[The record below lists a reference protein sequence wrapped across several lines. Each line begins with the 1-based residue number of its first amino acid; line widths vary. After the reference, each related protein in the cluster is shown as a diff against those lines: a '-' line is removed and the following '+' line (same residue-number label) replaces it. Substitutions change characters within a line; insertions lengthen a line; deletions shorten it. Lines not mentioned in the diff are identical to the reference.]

1 MEVSP
6 ISTKHQVDHGTNN
19 GTNNGTNLKIR
30 TNVSPV
36 PQLTTQNRTGARHD
50 RNRHARPRTSDDGRW
65 QGGRCRVTAA
75 LLVLRNAL
83 GAAVVVAALYLAL
96 RELVPAV
103 RGLIEKAREL
113 RDVEE
118 MDEAEILARKYEREA
133 NHGRHG
139 KHGNGRR

>member
-1 MEVSP
+1 M
-6 ISTKHQVDHGTNN
+6 
-19 GTNNGTNLKIR
+19 
-30 TNVSPV
+30 
-36 PQLTTQNRTGARHD
+36 
-50 RNRHARPRTSDDGRW
+50 
-65 QGGRCRVTAA
+65 TAA

-103 RGLIEKAREL
+103 RGLLENARKL
-113 RDVEE
+113 RNVEE

-133 NHGRHG
+133 KHG

>member
-1 MEVSP
+1 M
-6 ISTKHQVDHGTNN
+6 
-19 GTNNGTNLKIR
+19 
-30 TNVSPV
+30 
-36 PQLTTQNRTGARHD
+36 
-50 RNRHARPRTSDDGRW
+50 
-65 QGGRCRVTAA
+65 TAA

-103 RGLIEKAREL
+103 RRLLEKAREL

-133 NHGRHG
+133 KHGKHG

>member
-1 MEVSP
+1 M
-6 ISTKHQVDHGTNN
+6 
-19 GTNNGTNLKIR
+19 
-30 TNVSPV
+30 
-36 PQLTTQNRTGARHD
+36 
-50 RNRHARPRTSDDGRW
+50 
-65 QGGRCRVTAA
+65 TAA

-83 GAAVVVAALYLAL
+83 GVAVVVAALYLAL
-96 RELVPAV
+96 REIVPAV

-139 KHGNGRR
+139 KHGKGRR

>member
-1 MEVSP
+1 M
-6 ISTKHQVDHGTNN
+6 
-19 GTNNGTNLKIR
+19 
-30 TNVSPV
+30 
-36 PQLTTQNRTGARHD
+36 
-50 RNRHARPRTSDDGRW
+50 
-65 QGGRCRVTAA
+65 TAA

-103 RGLIEKAREL
+103 RGLLEKAREL

-139 KHGNGRR
+139 KNGKGRR

>member
-1 MEVSP
+1 M
-6 ISTKHQVDHGTNN
+6 G
-19 GTNNGTNLKIR
+19 
-30 TNVSPV
+30 
-36 PQLTTQNRTGARHD
+36 
-50 RNRHARPRTSDDGRW
+50 RPRRAGR
-65 QGGRCRVTAA
+65 GRARGKVVGRVTAA
-75 LLVLRNAL
+75 LLVVRNAL

-103 RGLIEKAREL
+103 RGLLEKAREL

-133 NHGRHG
+133 KHGKHG

>member
-1 MEVSP
+1 M
-6 ISTKHQVDHGTNN
+6 
-19 GTNNGTNLKIR
+19 
-30 TNVSPV
+30 
-36 PQLTTQNRTGARHD
+36 
-50 RNRHARPRTSDDGRW
+50 
-65 QGGRCRVTAA
+65 TAA

-83 GAAVVVAALYLAL
+83 GAAVVVAALDLAL

-103 RGLIEKAREL
+103 RGLLEKAREL

-139 KHGNGRR
+139 KHGKGRR

>member
-1 MEVSP
+1 M
-6 ISTKHQVDHGTNN
+6 
-19 GTNNGTNLKIR
+19 
-30 TNVSPV
+30 
-36 PQLTTQNRTGARHD
+36 
-50 RNRHARPRTSDDGRW
+50 
-65 QGGRCRVTAA
+65 TAA

-83 GAAVVVAALYLAL
+83 GAAVVVASLYLAL

-133 NHGRHG
+133 KHGRHGRHG
-139 KHGNGRR
+139 KGRR

>member
-1 MEVSP
+1 M
-6 ISTKHQVDHGTNN
+6 
-19 GTNNGTNLKIR
+19 
-30 TNVSPV
+30 
-36 PQLTTQNRTGARHD
+36 
-50 RNRHARPRTSDDGRW
+50 
-65 QGGRCRVTAA
+65 TAA
-75 LLVLRNAL
+75 LLVVRNAL

-139 KHGNGRR
+139 KHGKGRR

>member
-1 MEVSP
+1 M
-6 ISTKHQVDHGTNN
+6 
-19 GTNNGTNLKIR
+19 
-30 TNVSPV
+30 
-36 PQLTTQNRTGARHD
+36 
-50 RNRHARPRTSDDGRW
+50 
-65 QGGRCRVTAA
+65 TAA

-83 GAAVVVAALYLAL
+83 GAALVVAALYLAL

-133 NHGRHG
+133 NHGKHGRHG
-139 KHGNGRR
+139 KDRR